1 MGMVEKIFGKREQ
14 PTALKNAKT
23 FRMLEG
29 YTPVWTTWR
38 GSVYESELIRASLD
52 AWGRHA
58 AKLKPSLKGS
68 AMPEIQKRLKIRP
81 NFCQEWSKFLYQ
93 TATVLGARNN
103 AFIVKTRAE
112 DGTPTGIINIVP
124 ECWEP
129 IEYDNEP
136 WLRFT
141 LSNNKHRAERLAE
154 VGILTRFQ
162 YKSELFGN
170 DNEAM
175 RPVLDLINMQ
185 RQGITE
191 GIKNGN
197 AYRFWA
203 QSDNWAAD
211 EDLAEEMARYN
222 RFTFGNKKTSGG
234 LLLFPNTYDDI
245 HEMKASGYTVDKEQQ
260 EHIKTNVF
268 DYFCV
273 NEEIL
278 QNKAYGD
285 AWLAFYEGFVEWFAI
300 QLGEVISGMLFSDRE
315 RVGYGNQVFFSSN
328 RLQYMSNAD
337 KLNAVTQ
344 LGDRGLATRNEL
356 REILNLEPL
365 PDELGNQIP
374 ARGEYYDV
382 TNPPAKKVG
391 EEEQQRQ
398 LADAF
403 SVREVHKDYTKT
415 LEQVRTEEEGKALL
429 GEIREAVKEIESRM
443 FDKNV
448 PVIDVEQNGG
458 DKDAGESE

>member
-1 MGMVEKIFGKREQ
+1 MGMIEKIFGRKEQ
-14 PTALKNAKT
+14 PAALKNAQV

-29 YTPVWTTWR
+29 YSPVWSTWR

-58 AKLKPSLKGS
+58 GKLKPNFSGS
-68 AMPEIQKRLKIRP
+68 AMPELQRRLRVKP
-81 NFCQEWSKFLYQ
+81 NFLTEWSQFLYQ

-124 ECWEP
+124 ESWELV
-129 IEYDNEP
+129 EYAGEP
-136 WLRFT
+136 WIRFT
-141 LSNNKHRAERLAE
+141 LSNNKRRAERLAE
-154 VGILTRFQ
+154 TGIMTRFQ
-162 YKSELFGN
+162 YKSELFGEN
-170 DNEAM
+170 NEAM
-175 RPVLDLINMQ
+175 RPVLDLISMQ

-197 AYRFWA
+197 SYRFYA
-203 QSDNWAAD
+203 KSDNWASD
-211 EDLAEEMARYN
+211 EDIGEEMQRFN
-222 RFTFGNKKTSGG
+222 KFTFGNKKTAGG
-234 LLLFPNTYDDI
+234 VLLFPNTYEDI
-245 HEMKASGYTVDKEQQ
+245 HEMKPGGYTVDKEQQ
-260 EHIKTNVF
+260 EHIKANVF

-273 NEEIL
+273 NEDIL

-300 QLGEVISGMLFSDRE
+300 QLGEVISGMLFTDRE
-315 RVGYGNQVFFSSN
+315 RVGFDNKAFFTSN

-344 LGDRGLATRNEL
+344 LGDRGLATRNEP

-365 PDELGNQIP
+365 PDALGNQIP

-382 TNPPAKKVG
+382 TNPPERKK
-391 EEEQQRQ
+391 
-398 LADAF
+398 
-403 SVREVHKDYTKT
+403 
-415 LEQVRTEEEGKALL
+415 
-429 GEIREAVKEIESRM
+429 
-443 FDKNV
+443 
-448 PVIDVEQNGG
+448 G
-458 DKDAGESE
+458 DKADE